1 MNQFLKAF
9 VDWLYQNNEVIKP
22 LAISDYLIDDG
33 KLFDVAKKIYNGN
46 KTLSKK
52 YGFSGLGEEDD
63 YQKIFATEDFA
74 PLFCYYNEFY
84 NTGETNS
91 KFSPLIIDNYKKS
104 VSVKKQIASVNPEK
118 WTILANKISDKYT
131 DIYSYESNPISE
143 VLNGYCYHL
152 SNGEGLEEYEDD
164 DDDEDKWL

>member
-9 VDWLYQNNEVIKP
+9 VDWLYQNNEVTP

-33 KLFDVAKKIYNGN
+33 KLFDIARKIYYGD

-52 YGFSGLGEEDD
+52 YGFSGAGEEDD
-63 YQKIFATEDFA
+63 YQRIFATEDFA

-84 NTGETNS
+84 NAGETNP
-91 KFSPLIIDNYKKS
+91 KFSSLIIDNYKKS
-104 VSVKKQIASVNPEK
+104 ASVKKTVASVNPEK
-118 WTILANKISDKYT
+118 WRMLAIKVSEKYT
-131 DIYSYESNPISE
+131 DIYDVGGDAIGEM
-143 VLNGYCYHL
+143 LNGYCHHL
-152 SNGEGLEEYEDD
+152 GNGEYLEEYEDD